1 MAELLQ
7 HRIRVSWS
15 ELVSPAMAT
24 IVLLH
29 GYPLD
34 ATAFA
39 GVVPLVDSDHNVF
52 VPDLAGF
59 GSQPWPSDG
68 DLSMSAQASH
78 VLARMDA
85 EGIDSACVVGLSMGG
100 YVALAMARRA
110 PNRVRALGLI
120 GSKPD
125 PDTPEAREGR
135 NRQAELVVSEG
146 ASTLVGPLTAALLAP
161 TATLVVKARL
171 RTMIERTRVETYVSA
186 LAGMRDRDDTSD
198 VIESFDGPVAAM
210 VGAFDN
216 LVSVERNEQIAASAV
231 DGVAITVG
239 GAGHLVPMEDPRSVA
254 TFIADLARR
263 T

>member
-1 MAELLQ
+1 
-7 HRIRVSWS
+7 
-15 ELVSPAMAT
+15 
-24 IVLLH
+24 
-29 GYPLD
+29 
-34 ATAFA
+34 
-39 GVVPLVDSDHNVF
+39 
-52 VPDLAGF
+52 
-59 GSQPWPSDG
+59 
-68 DLSMSAQASH
+68 
-78 VLARMDA
+78 
-85 EGIDSACVVGLSMGG
+85 
-100 YVALAMARRA
+100 
-110 PNRVRALGLI
+110 
-120 GSKPD
+120 
-125 PDTPEAREGR
+125 
-135 NRQAELVVSEG
+135 VSEG

-186 LAGMRDRDDTSD
+186 LVGMRDRDDTSD